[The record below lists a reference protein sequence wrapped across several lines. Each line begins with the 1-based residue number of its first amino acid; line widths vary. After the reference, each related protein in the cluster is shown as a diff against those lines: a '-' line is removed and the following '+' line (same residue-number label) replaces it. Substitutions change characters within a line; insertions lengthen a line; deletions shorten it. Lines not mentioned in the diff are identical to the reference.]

1 MMPNRFASSMMAAA
15 LCSAAA
21 ALAQPAAALAQPASA
36 PAAKGA
42 PAVAPV
48 TVTAQGLPSRKVI
61 EKQSSDFVQHFAG
74 ISNPEIDQIGR
85 WHEAVCAQVEGLP
98 PEQAAM
104 VKARIES
111 VAQAVGLPA
120 AWAKGCRAN
129 VEIVFS
135 DQPQAVMD
143 VVARRREDLLG
154 YYHVHDRDKLKTVS
168 RPIQSWYTTATRVGA
183 TCGAADLAFA
193 TLKDA
198 GGLAVRNT
206 GFPGANTTSE
216 TVDDPESVAP
226 VGCGDN
232 SRFTALY
239 TSVFH
244 NVFIVAD
251 SKALQG
257 KDLGLVADYLVML
270 ALSKPRTLDGCY
282 ALPSVVDRFA
292 PSACAVS
299 HPPDGLTPADA
310 AYLTALYASDG
321 ESRKNFEQSEITR
334 RMAAILI
341 KASAG
346 ATSLPA
352 LGAKGPR
359 QAH

>member
-1 MMPNRFASSMMAAA
+1 MSNRFASILIAAF
-15 LCSAAA
+15 LGSAS
-21 ALAQPAAALAQPASA
+21 AALAQPASA
-36 PAAKGA
+36 SATG
-42 PAVAPV
+42 VAPV
-48 TVTAQGLPSRKVI
+48 TVTAQGLPPRKVI

-74 ISNPEIDQIGR
+74 IANPEIDQIGR

-98 PEQAAM
+98 PVQAAV

-154 YYHVHDRDKLKTVS
+154 YYHVHERDKLKTVS

-183 TCGAADLAFA
+183 TCGAALAFA

-198 GGLAVRNT
+198 AGMPVRNT
-206 GFPGANTTSE
+206 GFPGANTVEE

-226 VGCGDN
+226 VGCSDAA
-232 SRFTALY
+232 RFTALY
-239 TSVFH
+239 ASVFH

-251 SKALQG
+251 SKALEG
-257 KDLGLVADYLVML
+257 KDLGLVADYMVML

-292 PSACAVS
+292 PSTCAVS
-299 HPPDGLTPADA
+299 NPPDGLTPADA

-334 RMAAILI
+334 RMTAILI
-341 KASAG
+341 NASTES
-346 ATSLPA
+346 TSLPPA
-352 LGAKGPR
+352 GAKAR
-359 QAH
+359 